1 MTRLLLLVLVLL
13 AAASVAEAVSFT
25 LSDAQKQEAIRLG
38 ERSVSR
44 DTYDGEWRVR
54 GNDGTSLL
62 VLTPFHRLVVAGR
75 HAGFKK
81 ETLKPAEADK
91 LLKEQAGRLVVWV
104 SLRGK
109 SEDFARF
116 YEPRL
121 VLGERRIKPSFVQNE
136 RTAVRNEDGAY
147 VAQCVYG
154 FPIQDLPATSKVALV
169 VADPDGH
176 DVGRFMIDLATMR

>member
-1 MTRLLLLVLVLL
+1 VRVLVVALALL
-13 AAASVAEAVSFT
+13 ASGSVADAASFT
-25 LSDAQKQEAIRLG
+25 LTPEQKQEALRLG
-38 ERSVSR
+38 ERSITH
-44 DTYDGEWRVR
+44 DTYDDEWRVR
-54 GNDGTSLL
+54 GSDGATVS

-81 ETLKPAEADK
+81 ESLRPGDADK

-121 VLGERRIKPSFVQNE
+121 LVGDRQVKPSFVQNE
-136 RTAVRNEDGAY
+136 RTAVRQEDGAF
-147 VAQCVYG
+147 VARCVYG
-154 FPIQDLPATSKVALV
+154 FPVQDLSGKSKVALV
-169 VADPDGH
+169 VADAQGT
-176 DVGRFMIDLATMR
+176 DVGQFTIDLSTMR